1 LLNGLSSRHIRERE
15 KTAAMKTA
23 ARAVVLLA
31 GTMTILTG
39 GCFMVPP
46 EPAPPPTT
54 MSSWGPFGGF
64 TMSSGANCAGHATL
78 TNGAATI
85 RDSCFTSSEN
95 IVLCTDTSAAVAVSC
110 SPGSGRLTIYGLG
123 TDTIAY
129 ARVR

>member
-1 LLNGLSSRHIRERE
+1 
-15 KTAAMKTA
+15 MKPA
-23 ARAVVLLA
+23 ARAGALLA
-31 GTMTILTG
+31 GMMTTLTG

-64 TMSSGANCAGHATL
+64 TMSSGANCAGHAML

-85 RDSCFTSSEN
+85 HDTCFTSSEN
-95 IVLCTDTSAAVAVSC
+95 IVLCTDTSAPVAVSC
-110 SPGSGRLTIYGLG
+110 SPGSGRLTISGLG
-123 TDTIAY
+123 GDTIAY